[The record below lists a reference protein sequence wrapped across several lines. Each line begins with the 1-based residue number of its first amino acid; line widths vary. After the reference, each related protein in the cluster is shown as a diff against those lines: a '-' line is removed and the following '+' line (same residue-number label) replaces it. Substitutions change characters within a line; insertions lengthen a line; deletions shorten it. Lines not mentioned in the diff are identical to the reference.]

1 MPGAGGDS
9 SATSSSTK
17 RCASASSSTARVDSK
32 PVIHHST
39 SKASLSRVVRRVHA
53 FIEVPVKEEDQEDLE
68 PERPGSALLLQPPST
83 PRTVGRRK
91 SNASTRRVSR
101 RVLSD
106 ASDSV
111 AGGGGAVGDEH
122 VDEEEVENAIASS
135 SPGPDGKAVPWGKKL
150 IRQLPDEEDDEL
162 MMYAKVRI
170 TPRGSHVDPQL
181 IRFLRT
187 A

>member
-1 MPGAGGDS
+1 M
-9 SATSSSTK
+9 
-17 RCASASSSTARVDSK
+17 
-32 PVIHHST
+32 
-39 SKASLSRVVRRVHA
+39 
-53 FIEVPVKEEDQEDLE
+53 
-68 PERPGSALLLQPPST
+68 
-83 PRTVGRRK
+83 GRRK